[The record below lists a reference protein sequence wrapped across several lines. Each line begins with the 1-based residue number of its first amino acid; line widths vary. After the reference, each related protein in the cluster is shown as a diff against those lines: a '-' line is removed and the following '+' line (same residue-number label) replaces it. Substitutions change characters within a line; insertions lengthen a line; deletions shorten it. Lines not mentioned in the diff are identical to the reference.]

1 MTDFYSS
8 ELRFIPYSLHFID
21 KVRTLW
27 KGHISSNWQNKCNAY
42 AGIFTRLKK
51 VCFKFTYWDLWGFSF
66 WSNNPFNFV
75 HLNWKVTTNLHYHIA
90 HGTAVA
96 VRVLNVFIYWIEI
109 LCSQSW
115 HFWIFTQKKK
125 NVIPWPLLLCT
136 SVAAWLCWHENRFK
150 FLTNKNSWYPKKDDD
165 S

>member
-8 ELRFIPYSLHFID
+8 EFRFIPYSLHFTD

-42 AGIFTRLKK
+42 AGIFNFTRLKK
-51 VCFKFTYWDLWGFSF
+51 VCFKFSYWDLWGFSF

-96 VRVLNVFIYWIEI
+96 VRVPNVFIYWIEI

-115 HFWIFTQKKK
+115 HIWIFTQKKK
-125 NVIPWPLLLCT
+125 KCNPLAPTTMYFCCCMIVL
-136 SVAAWLCWHENRFK
+136 AWESL
-150 FLTNKNSWYPKKDDD
+150 
-165 S
+165 